1 MTLSND
7 WRALGR
13 TALGSPPPAIP
24 HPFTSRAAPLAHDSP
39 ALFVALPRDEEHA
52 DGCARVRGV
61 RCCARAT
68 GCMPRA
74 QVIAGDKAPLAAA
87 SFVCLPPFLVATRFL
102 VRDAAPL
109 TERALCEQ
117 LHGLQ
122 PGFWPHGM
130 DPSSSGSNGHISMMR
145 AVHERMVQR
154 PRTGS
159 GGMNGGMNGMKS
171 SAPGGVS
178 RGAGMLPNQMPL
190 RTDGMLRARG
200 SSGRSDALMP
210 SGSISFGV
218 DAYNAFRGMFES
230 SGSMGVNI
238 AAGPSG
244 GSGLIGSQPLPVTMR
259 GPSGLGNMGL
269 PALSAELSSDFVS
282 RFPQASASHGDG
294 IGDVREAREVN
305 EFASAPA
312 PAFKSAYADLA
323 NVPDILTN
331 GG

>member
-1 MTLSND
+1 MRASARCPLLCAGDWVHAEGASNC
-7 WRALGR
+7 GR
-13 TALGSPPPAIP
+13 QGTPCCCLFCL
-24 HPFTSRAAPLAHDSP
+24 FTSFFGSDSFSGARRCP
-39 ALFVALPRDEEHA
+39 A
-52 DGCARVRGV
+52 DGTC
-61 RCCARAT
+61 
-68 GCMPRA
+68 
-74 QVIAGDKAPLAAA
+74 PL
-87 SFVCLPPFLVATRFL
+87 R
-102 VRDAAPL
+102 
-109 TERALCEQ
+109 
-117 LHGLQ
+117 GLQ

-171 SAPGGVS
+171 SVPGGVS

-269 PALSAELSSDFVS
+269 PALSAELSSDFVY